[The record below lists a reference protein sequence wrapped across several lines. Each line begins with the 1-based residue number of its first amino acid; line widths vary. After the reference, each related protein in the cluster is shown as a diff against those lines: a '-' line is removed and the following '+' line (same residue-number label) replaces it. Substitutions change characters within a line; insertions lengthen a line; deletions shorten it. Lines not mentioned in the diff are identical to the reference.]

1 MEKYIDPAKIERLG
15 LAAWDWVLT
24 HVLVW
29 PTAVQAAIV
38 IVAFLVA
45 RLLAPKLVN
54 FITRVADH
62 SKFPNWLAPKVRS
75 CAPLS
80 FAFVWLALQWFSVF
94 AAIEAE
100 WPSRLIESVVS
111 LLTAWVVIRF
121 VSSFVRDP
129 GWSRTLAVFAWSIA
143 ALNLVG
149 LLEPTI
155 QTLESMA
162 ISLGDIRLSVLGL
175 IKAGIVLMLLLWI
188 AGVVSRIVEHRL
200 EASATLSPSARVLVG
215 KLTHVLMIVI
225 AIIAALES
233 IGIDLTALTV
243 FGGAIGLGIG
253 FGLQKVIS
261 NLMSGVILLM
271 DKSVKPGDVIAV
283 DGTFG
288 WINRLSARYVS
299 VITRDGTEHLIPN
312 EDLISQR
319 VENWSYSDNLI
330 RLKLPIGV
338 SYESDVP
345 LAMTL
350 AVEAAKDVE
359 RALNSPAPVC
369 RLLNFGDDA
378 VELELRVWINDPQK
392 GVANVR
398 SEVLLNVW
406 NLYHENGV
414 EFPFSQRDLHIK
426 SSVPLR
432 VQMVSKDALDA
443 DELADDIPDNVEADP
458 KND

>member
-1 MEKYIDPAKIERLG
+1 MEKYLDPAELERLA
-15 LAAWDWVLT
+15 LQAWEWVLA
-24 HVLVW
+24 HVFVW
-29 PTAVQAAIV
+29 PTAVQAGIV
-38 IVAFLVA
+38 IVAFLIA
-45 RLLAPKLVN
+45 RLLAPKLASL
-54 FITRVADH
+54 IKRIADH
-62 SKFPNWLAPKVRS
+62 PKFPNWLAPKVRS
-75 CAPLS
+75 LTPLS

-94 AAIEAE
+94 AAIEAG

-121 VSSFVRDP
+121 ASSFVRDP
-129 GWSRTLAVFAWSIA
+129 GWARTLAVVAWSVA

-149 LLEPTI
+149 LLGPTAH
-155 QTLESMA
+155 TLESMA
-162 ISLGDIRLSVLGL
+162 LSLGDIRLSVLGL
-175 IKAGIVLMLLLWI
+175 IKAGLVLMLLLWI
-188 AGVVSRIVEHRL
+188 AGVISRLVEHRL
-200 EASATLSPSARVLVG
+200 EASQNMSPSARVLLS
-215 KLTHVLMIVI
+215 KLIRVLLIVI

-319 VENWSYSDNLI
+319 VENWSYSDSLI

-338 SYESDVP
+338 AYESDVP
-345 LAMTL
+345 LAMSL
-350 AVEAAKDVE
+350 AVDAAKDVD
-359 RALNSPAPVC
+359 RVLSNPSPVC
-369 RLLNFGDDA
+369 RLMNFGDDA

-406 NLYHENGV
+406 NMYHDNGV

-426 SSVPLR
+426 SSVPLQ
-432 VQMVSKDALDA
+432 VQMVSKDD
-443 DELADDIPDNVEADP
+443 PDNDVKVSKD
-458 KND
+458 D